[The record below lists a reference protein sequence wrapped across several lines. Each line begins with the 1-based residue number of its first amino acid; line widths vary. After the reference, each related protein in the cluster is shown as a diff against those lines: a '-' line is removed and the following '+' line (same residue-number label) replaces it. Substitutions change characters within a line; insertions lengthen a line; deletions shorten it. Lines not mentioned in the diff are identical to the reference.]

1 MYTFFH
7 ISRFFS
13 ICSVSMAS
21 SCHPKGINISPSP
34 GYELQAVLRKDG
46 CDLCEQGRQLRAMA
60 SHDVLAASR
69 VAGPLRLCFQSPFA
83 KLPKFSEKQLANR
96 FGFGK
101 VREQHFHR
109 LVFELQ
115 FAWMVPC

>member
-1 MYTFFH
+1 
-7 ISRFFS
+7 
-13 ICSVSMAS
+13 MAS
-21 SCHPKGINISPSP
+21 SCHPKVINIPPSP
-34 GYELQAVLRKDG
+34 GYELQAVLRNG